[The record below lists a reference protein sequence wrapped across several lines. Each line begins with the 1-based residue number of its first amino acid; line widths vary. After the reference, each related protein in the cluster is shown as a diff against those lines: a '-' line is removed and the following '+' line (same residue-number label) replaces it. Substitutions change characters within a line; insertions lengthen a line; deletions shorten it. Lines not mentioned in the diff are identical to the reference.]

1 MAWSTRLSPWL
12 LCPGGVR
19 GAGGEARLCGRGGQW
34 WSAVVSGGQRW
45 SVVVSGGQ
53 RWSVVVSGGQWWS
66 MVVSG
71 GQWWSQVVNGGQLSV
86 ISGSQGGQLIGRCVA
101 CHSAF

>member
-1 MAWSTRLSPWL
+1 MRSW
-12 LCPGGVR
+12 
-19 GAGGEARLCGRGGQW
+19 
-34 WSAVVSGGQRW
+34 W

-66 MVVSG
+66 VVVSG
-71 GQWWSQVVNGGQLSV
+71 GQWWLEVVNGGQLSV

-101 CHSAF
+101 VKTTSMTS

>member
-1 MAWSTRLSPWL
+1 MERHVCA
-12 LCPGGVR
+12 VV
-19 GAGGEARLCGRGGQW
+19 
-34 WSAVVSGGQRW
+34 VVSGGQRW

-66 MVVSG
+66 VVVSG
-71 GQWWSQVVNGGQLSV
+71 GQWWLEVVNGGQLSV

-101 CHSAF
+101 CRHYHGDLNKKHGNSST

>member
-1 MAWSTRLSPWL
+1 MTWSTRLSPWL
-12 LCPGGVR
+12 LSPEGGLG

-53 RWSVVVSGGQWWS
+53 WWSVVVSGGQWWLE
-66 MVVSG
+66 
-71 GQWWSQVVNGGQLSV
+71 VVNGGQLSV

-101 CHSAF
+101 VKTTSMTS